1 MRKALFWILE
11 YRMDF
16 SNNWKKQ
23 TALFSNILIYIYMHI
38 CIYICIYIY
47 TYIYIYINYIWAIFK
62 GIFSDQTAVEDI
74 TFGYLSNWS
83 CCDVC
88 FCYLDKP
95 VVTPNE
101 NPYPW
106 IGVTVGRA
114 GHLYKGF
121 EGVRMSIFSMLEW
134 SNSTRKR
141 VQWPSFFGVQD
152 IEYPKCS
159 MYWVC
164 SPTFTPKNRANL
176 GNCMELSLP
185 YPIWFKWIQVITAL
199 IHINPYKSQKTH
211 WKLKHEP
218 QRILNTAQLK
228 HPWKGRWPVHQ
239 LPSASRRY
247 RCHTLV
253 FFSTWR
259 WYVFFTWRTWYGIL
273 TNNSVYKLIVGVYQ
287 NIVIIIIYIHEYTM
301 GSLYKPLTL
310 LLHGAGIDT
319 KICPKITQFCRF
331 LYTSTMEHMGH
342 LHTFTSFTVFRGTKI
357 D

>member
-1 MRKALFWILE
+1 M
-11 YRMDF
+11 Y
-16 SNNWKKQ
+16 
-23 TALFSNILIYIYMHI
+23 
-38 CIYICIYIY
+38 IYIY
-47 TYIYIYINYIWAIFK
+47 TYIYINYIWAIFK

-253 FFSTWR
+253 FLAPED
-259 WYVFFTWRTWYGIL
+259 G
-273 TNNSVYKLIVGVYQ
+273 
-287 NIVIIIIYIHEYTM
+287 
-301 GSLYKPLTL
+301 
-310 LLHGAGIDT
+310 
-319 KICPKITQFCRF
+319 
-331 LYTSTMEHMGH
+331 
-342 LHTFTSFTVFRGTKI
+342 TSFSHDEHGMEYLPTIVYI
-357 D
+357 NW